1 MAVQCVSN
9 GSESAQLEVY
19 ACESNDLFCEI
30 AKKFIKSINKSNI
43 IKLINKHSN
52 DLKRL
57 IDFKQSYIDF
67 IVTEIFDDG
76 LLGENC
82 LDSFYN
88 AIVVN
93 KLVNPERSVKTI
105 PKSAQIYFR

>member
-1 MAVQCVSN
+1 MSVQCVSN
-9 GSESAQLEVY
+9 ASDFTKLEIY
-19 ACESNDLFCEI
+19 ACESNEFFYEI

-43 IKLINKHSN
+43 VKVINKHSN
-52 DLKRL
+52 NLNRA
-57 IDFKQSYIDF
+57 IDFKQSYVDF

-82 LDSFYN
+82 LDSFYH

-93 KLVNPERSVKTI
+93 RLVNPETTVKTI
-105 PKSAQIYFR
+105 PKSAQIYFW